1 MARKQLAYYLQNLA
15 HDIPAGIVV
24 YLVALPLCLGI
35 AMASGAPLL
44 SGIVAGLVGG
54 LVVSLASGSQLSVSG
69 PAAGLTVIV
78 LQAIVTLG
86 GFQNFLVAVMLAGL
100 IQLALGYLKAGAI
113 GAYFPSSVIK
123 GMLSAIGLIL
133 IMKQLPHAV
142 GYGADLVG
150 EETYSPQTPQ
160 GAFTELFDALQ
171 AISPGAT
178 VVSGVAILIM
188 LLWESR
194 LLQRFRPLAL
204 IPGPLVA
211 VTWGV
216 LFNIFSEGTAFAI
229 APQHLVTLPDIQGVG
244 DFVGNLTHPD
254 FSQLANP
261 AVYTVAVTMAII
273 ASLETL
279 LSLEA
284 VDKLDPLKRV
294 APTNRELKAQGLGNL
309 ISGLLGGLPLT
320 AVIVRSSANVNAGGR
335 TKMACFVHGILLLLS
350 VGFLARYLNTIPLAV
365 LAAILL
371 LTGYKLAKPA
381 LAVAM
386 YRQGINQFV
395 PYIVTV
401 GAILATDLLKGIAV
415 GIACGLFYVVKANFH
430 AAISLTRSGNHY
442 LLRLRKDVSFLNKAL
457 LRDMLDRVEPD
468 GDLIIDGTHADF
480 IDQDILETLR
490 DFLKAAPDR
499 DITVQ
504 VRNVRGIDPGPES
517 KPSPRGESFPTPTPT
532 ARPSSIKRPLA
543 V

>member
-504 VRNVRGIDPGPES
+504 VRNVRGIDPGPEF
-517 KPSPRGESFPTPTPT
+517 KPSPRESFPAPAPT